1 MAKKRKQKDPNAQ
14 DLADQG
20 EMQGW
25 GDQIREAQ
33 RQDQVERQR
42 EEMDKEMLDRQDA
55 EKMGAEIGRNE
66 LDPSADAETFREWA
80 DERWQQIRD
89 DNPELAHIEE
99 NHPEH
104 AEAKEQDLRELFDS
118 QVAQYAQERGLDDE
132 TIKAAGFEP
141 GEREAE
147 TPAEENALNA
157 PDSME
162 GEEKEAKE
170 AELDQPEQEEKSAHE
185 PDPEPEP
192 EAKEQAEKS
201 DPDATAEAEASG
213 AGGGPDNGRP
223 LSELRR
229 EAGIEA
235 PAGAAQEAGGP
246 DQERALSQ
254 IREEQQ
260 AARPEPE
267 LEDEG
272 MEA

>member
-14 DLADQG
+14 ELAAQG

-33 RQDQVERQR
+33 RRDQAQQAQEERIQAA
-42 EEMDKEMLDRQDA
+42 QDA
-55 EKMGAEIGRNE
+55 IDSDKMDQEFAGNE

-80 DERWQQIRD
+80 EERWEQIRD

-104 AEAKEQDLRELFDS
+104 AEAKAQDLRELFDK
-118 QVAQYAQERGLDDE
+118 QVAEHAQEQGLDDE

-170 AELDQPEQEEKSAHE
+170 AELNQPEQEEKSAHE

-192 EAKEQAEKS
+192 EAKERAEKS

-229 EAGIEA
+229 EAGIDA
-235 PAGAAQEAGGP
+235 PAGAAQEVGGA
-246 DQERALSQ
+246 DQDRTLSQ
-254 IREEQQ
+254 VREEQE

-272 MEA
+272 MEP